1 MPSLRIWFDSRLAH
15 CPSGLAQVHIQLHP
29 EYSTGHIRDSAGS
42 NPAPGSTCP
51 GSPIGRG
58 GDGLINLCLKL
69 KTKSSSHRLERF
81 RSMPSVAGSIPAWPS
96 NMGR

>member
-1 MPSLRIWFDSRLAH
+1 VPSLRIWFDSRLAH
-15 CPSGLAQVHIQLHP
+15 CPSGLAQVHIHRQSQ
-29 EYSTGHIRDSAGS
+29 YSTGHIRDSAGS
-42 NPAPGSTCP
+42 NPAPGSTCR

-58 GDGLINLCLKL
+58 GDGLLKLCLNL
-69 KTKSSSHRLERF
+69 TTKSSSHPLNRF